1 MVLTYAGKYVKM
13 IMSPT
18 ILVGFFI
25 CCSFDYCGLIY
36 LWIDNQ
42 FVIWILFAL
51 VCQLAIAFQ
60 KQYNYVNNPASARS
74 ANSLL
79 GNLQIHRLVR
89 KYLKL

>member
-1 MVLTYAGKYVKM
+1 MVFTHAGKYVKM

-18 ILVGFFI
+18 ILEGFFI
-25 CCSFDYCGLIY
+25 CCSFDYCRLIY
-36 LWIDNQ
+36 LLIDNQ
-42 FVIWILFAL
+42 FVTCILFAL

-60 KQYNYVNNPASARS
+60 KQYNYVYNPASARP

-79 GNLQIHRLVR
+79 GSLQIHRLVR